1 MAKNKKPRKKRRLK
15 PCRIPIFTKEDI
27 EGIQDQLDTCELA
40 IRSSFPA
47 GTAKF
52 DTLESARRVLN
63 HALCGFGNRTNL
75 DKDEVAQATK
85 LMYDAGD
92 ALKSVVQRHNEGK
105 CEGFIFTAA
114 EIKTISDG
122 FAVASDFVR
131 DSLDVCPGQT
141 LKEWFA
147 GKRLEARGLY
157 PITNEMIQAEV
168 LRLADIPTCLWDTKR
183 SPPPLPEGRGL

>member
-1 MAKNKKPRKKRRLK
+1 MAKNKNRRHKKTRDKKPRNKQYHPK
-15 PCRIPIFTKEDI
+15 PVRVPIFSKDDI

-40 IRSSFPA
+40 IRISFPA

-92 ALKSVVQRHNEGK
+92 ALKSAVRRHNDGK

-122 FAVASDFVR
+122 FAIASDFVR

-147 GKRLEARGLY
+147 GKRLEARGKY

-168 LRLADIPTCLWDTKR
+168 ARLADIPTYLWDTKR
-183 SPPPLPEGRGL
+183 

>member
-27 EGIQDQLDTCELA
+27 EGIRDQLDTCELA

-63 HALCGFGNRTNL
+63 HALCGFGNRTHL

-85 LMYDAGD
+85 LMYDAG
-92 ALKSVVQRHNEGK
+92 
-105 CEGFIFTAA
+105 
-114 EIKTISDG
+114 
-122 FAVASDFVR
+122 

-147 GKRLEARGLY
+147 GKRLEARGKY

-183 SPPPLPEGRGL
+183 

>member
-92 ALKSVVQRHNEGK
+92 ALKSAVRRHNEGK

-122 FAVASDFVR
+122 FAIASDFVR

-147 GKRLEARGLY
+147 GKRLEARGKY
-157 PITNEMIQAEV
+157 PITNEMIQAV
-168 LRLADIPTCLWDTKR
+168 VARLADIPTYLWDTKR
-183 SPPPLPEGRGL
+183 